1 MFTQQ
6 DAQFEESWNDSERS
20 TWNSF
25 KLLKNNVETLSGQ
38 REHYT
43 RKIERK
49 AFEDRILYI

>member
-49 AFEDRILYI
+49 VFEDRILYI